1 MNSSLKSYE
10 EGTERKFVPISSSSG
25 TDEDEAMLGTDL
37 FTTGMTSID
46 PLTPLSNNRTL
57 DIDQKFK

>member
-1 MNSSLKSYE
+1 M
-10 EGTERKFVPISSSSG
+10 PISSSSG

-46 PLTPLSNNRTL
+46 PLTPLSNNGTL

>member
-10 EGTERKFVPISSSSG
+10 DGTDRIVVPLSSSSCS
-25 TDEDEAMLGTDL
+25 DEDEAMLGTDL

-46 PLTPLSNNRTL
+46 
-57 DIDQKFK
+57 